1 MSKIYP
7 LENQGSSLVG
17 RFSYDGKYLRFSNL
31 DGFEICSV
39 YLKDLFDDTF
49 DDSLILDCFREL
61 VTEYNL
67 KCHGTEVR
75 K

>member
-39 YLKDLFDDTF
+39 FLQDMFDDTF

-61 VTEYNL
+61 VNEYHL
-67 KCHGTEVR
+67 KCYGSEVR